1 MQMRADVVVVGGGVI
16 GCSVA
21 YYLSKAGARVT
32 LVERRV
38 VGSGASSVNP
48 GSIAMATKK
57 GGLVLEMAR
66 ASQRLHER
74 LSAELATE
82 TEYAVEGNLIVA
94 ETESEIAYLEEL
106 AAGQRAV
113 GVPVELVSAERCR
126 QLNPLIE
133 GRVLSGLYCATDAHA
148 NPFKV
153 TQGFA
158 QAAQQRGAAILAH
171 TTVQSI
177 DADHGRVSRVVTSA
191 GAIST
196 RWVVN
201 AAGAYAPEV
210 GKMVGAAHEVVPR
223 RGQIVVLEAT
233 DHLPAIRVSG
243 ASQLL
248 ARHVSAADN
257 AAARRTPVSLS
268 YTRKPKN
275 GTVLLGSTNEFVGYD
290 TRNTYDV
297 VTGICECATRFMP
310 RLGRLNALRSWA
322 GLRPY
327 SPKGPLL
334 GSAGGPA
341 GYAVATGHGGDGMA
355 LSPVSGLYL
364 SEYISREGRE
374 YQIADFLNDLKAGS
388 TQRSEAT

>member
-1 MQMRADVVVVGGGVI
+1 MI
-16 GCSVA
+16 GCAVA
-21 YYLSKAGARVT
+21 YYLSKAGARVA
-32 LVERRV
+32 LIERRV
-38 VGSGASSVNP
+38 VGGGASSVNP

-57 GGLVLEMAR
+57 GGLVLELAR
-66 ASQRLHER
+66 ASQRLHEG
-74 LSAELATE
+74 LSKELGAE

-94 ETESEIAYLEEL
+94 ETQSEIAYLEEL

-113 GVPVELVSAERCR
+113 GVPVELVSADRCR

-133 GRVLSGLYCATDAHA
+133 GRVLSGLYCSTDAHA

-153 TQGFA
+153 TQGYA
-158 QAAQQRGAAILAH
+158 SAAQQRGAEIFSHTSVEAID
-171 TTVQSI
+171 VE
-177 DADHGRVSRVVTSA
+177 DGRITRVLTSRGS
-191 GAIST
+191 IST

-201 AAGAYAPEV
+201 AAGVYAPEV
-210 GKMVGAAHEVVPR
+210 GGMVGTTHEVVPR

-233 DHLPAIRVSG
+233 DDLPGIRVSG

-248 ARHVSAADN
+248 AKHVSAASG
-257 AAARRTPVSLS
+257 ASARTTPISLS
-268 YTRKPKN
+268 YTRKPCS

-310 RLGRLNALRSWA
+310 QLGKLNALRSWA

-334 GSAGGPA
+334 GSVGGPM
-341 GYAVATGHGGDGMA
+341 GYAVAIGHGGDGMA

-364 SEYISREGRE
+364 SEFIARDGRE
-374 YQIADFLNDLKAGS
+374 YPIPDFLIELKAKS
-388 TQRSEAT
+388 TRAEAI